1 MRDEVIFFMDLKE
14 SETEK
19 DSLGDPKVEQ
29 VLSPMVYAEIKSIG
43 QNEFYQAQTAG
54 QKPQIK
60 FVITDYLDY
69 QGQSYLIHGS
79 MRYSIMRTYRTKGNE
94 MEITCY
100 GGVRNVDAAVGNQ
113 DKKGRG

>member
-1 MRDEVIFFMDLKE
+1 MRDEVIFFMDLEE

-54 QKPQIK
+54 KKPQIK
-60 FVITDYLDY
+60 FVITDHLDY
-69 QGQSYLIHGS
+69 QGQSYLIHGG

-94 MEITCY
+94 LEITCY
-100 GGVRNVDAAVGNQ
+100 GGVRNVDTAVSNQ
-113 DKKGRG
+113 DQKKRG